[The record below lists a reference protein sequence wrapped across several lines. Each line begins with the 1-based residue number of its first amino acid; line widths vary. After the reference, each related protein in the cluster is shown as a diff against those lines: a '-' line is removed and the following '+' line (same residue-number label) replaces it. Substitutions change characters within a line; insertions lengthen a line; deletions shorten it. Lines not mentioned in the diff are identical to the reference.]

1 MRIIVSGGGTG
12 GHIYPAITLI
22 NNIKKIVPNA
32 EFLYVGT
39 KKGLEADIIPREQ
52 IPFAT
57 LDISGFERHLT
68 MKNFLVAGKAFK
80 AVVKARRIVKDFK
93 PDVAIGTGGYVCGPI
108 LMAASLMGI
117 PALIQEQNAIPG
129 VTNKILA
136 KFVDK
141 IAVGYK
147 RAMNYFPQ
155 DKVIFTGNPIRDDI
169 LSSTKNE
176 GVMEFSLD
184 TTKKTILVSGGSRG
198 AHSINKAMLDVHKHF
213 ANNYRVQ
220 IMHVTG
226 KNEYSFVKDGLDKM
240 GIDITRVNNLSVYPY
255 LYDMPKALAAA
266 DIAVFRAGATS
277 LAELTARGVP
287 AVLIPY
293 PFAAENHQEFN
304 ARELEKNGAANV
316 IINKD
321 LTGELLIK
329 VLEEMLVSENHLQEM
344 AEASR
349 NMGKPS
355 AALAIA
361 EIVVELANKHN
372 Y

>member
-22 NNIKKIVPNA
+22 NNIKKLVPDA

-39 KKGLEADIIPREQ
+39 KKGLEADIIPREK

-57 LDISGFERHLT
+57 LEISGFERHLT
-68 MKNFLVAGKAFK
+68 MKNFAVLGKALGSM
-80 AVVKARRIVKDFK
+80 VKARQIVKSFK
-93 PDVAIGTGGYVCGPI
+93 PDVAVGTGGYVCGPI
-108 LMAASLMGI
+108 LMASALMGV

-136 KFVDK
+136 KFVNK
-141 IAVGYK
+141 IAVGYE
-147 RAMNYFPQ
+147 RAAKHFSAE
-155 DKVIFTGNPIRDDI
+155 KTVFTGNPIRDDI
-169 LSSTKNE
+169 LLSTRDE
-176 GVMEFSLD
+176 GLMEFSLD
-184 TTKKTILVSGGSRG
+184 PSKKTVLVSGGSRG
-198 AHSINKAMLDVHKHF
+198 AHSINKAMLEVHKHF
-213 ANNYRVQ
+213 VNNYRVQ

-226 KNEYSFVKDGLDKM
+226 KTEYDFVIDGLEKM
-240 GIDITRVNNLSVYPY
+240 GIDWQKTDNLSVYPY

-287 AVLIPY
+287 SVLIPY

-304 ARELEKNGAANV
+304 ARELEKNGASKV
-316 IINKD
+316 ILNKD
-321 LTGELLIK
+321 LTGEKLIK
-329 VLEEMLVSENHLQEM
+329 TLEEMLSSENKLQEM

-349 NMGKPS
+349 NMGKPN
-355 AALAIA
+355 AAQTIA
-361 EIVVELANKHN
+361 EMIVDLARNKR
-372 Y
+372 

>member
-22 NNIKKIVPNA
+22 NNIKKLVPDA

-39 KKGLEADIIPREQ
+39 KKGLEADIIPREK

-57 LDISGFERHLT
+57 LEISGFERHLT
-68 MKNFLVAGKAFK
+68 MKNFAVLGKALGSM
-80 AVVKARRIVKDFK
+80 VKARQIVKSFK
-93 PDVAIGTGGYVCGPI
+93 PDVAVGTGGYVCGPI
-108 LMAASLMGI
+108 LMASALMGV

-136 KFVDK
+136 KFVNK
-141 IAVGYK
+141 IAVGYE
-147 RAMNYFPQ
+147 RAA
-155 DKVIFTGNPIRDDI
+155 KH
-169 LSSTKNE
+169 
-176 GVMEFSLD
+176 FSAEK
-184 TTKKTILVSGGSRG
+184 TVFTKKTVLVSGGSRG
-198 AHSINKAMLDVHKHF
+198 AHSINKAMLEVHKHF

-226 KNEYSFVKDGLDKM
+226 KTEYDFVIDGLEKM
-240 GIDITRVNNLSVYPY
+240 GIDWQKTDNLSVYPY

-287 AVLIPY
+287 SVLIPY

-304 ARELEKNGAANV
+304 ARELEKNGASKV
-316 IINKD
+316 ILNKD
-321 LTGELLIK
+321 LTGEKLIK
-329 VLEEMLVSENHLQEM
+329 TLEEMLSSENKLQEM

-349 NMGKPS
+349 NMGKPN
-355 AALAIA
+355 AAQTIA
-361 EIVVELANKHN
+361 EMIVDLARNKR
-372 Y
+372 

>member
-1 MRIIVSGGGTG
+1 
-12 GHIYPAITLI
+12 
-22 NNIKKIVPNA
+22 
-32 EFLYVGT
+32 
-39 KKGLEADIIPREQ
+39 
-52 IPFAT
+52 
-57 LDISGFERHLT
+57 
-68 MKNFLVAGKAFK
+68 MKNFVVAGKAFK
-80 AVVKARRIVKDFK
+80 AVVKARNIVKNFK

-136 KFVDK
+136 RFVNK

-147 RAMNYFPQ
+147 RALSYFPEN
-155 DKVIFTGNPIRDDI
+155 KVVFTGNPIRDDI
-169 LSSTKNE
+169 LLSTRNE
-176 GVMEFSLD
+176 GLMEFSLD

-198 AHSINKAMLDVHKHF
+198 AHSINKAMLEVHKHF

-226 KNEYSFVKDGLDKM
+226 KNEYDFVKNGLADLGVNLDKA
-240 GIDITRVNNLSVYPY
+240 DNLAVYPY
-255 LYDMPKALAAA
+255 LYDMPKALAAT

-304 ARELEKNGAANV
+304 ARELEKNGAAKV
-316 IINKD
+316 ILNRE
-321 LTGELLIK
+321 LTGEKLIN
-329 VLEEMLVSENHLQEM
+329 VLEEMLASENRLQEM
-344 AEASR
+344 VEASR

-361 EIVVELANKHN
+361 EIVVDLAKKTN